1 MDIRRLTPGQFFA
14 LNLDKG
20 HMTAAQLATGISYS
34 TICDA
39 KRGAELSVPTARKL
53 EEWSLGLASAKAAGV
68 CIGAAVAVGLAP
80 ADKLPRKLAREMAA
94 KAAA

>member
-1 MDIRRLTPGQFFA
+1 MDIRRLTAAQFFA

-53 EEWSLGLASAKAAGV
+53 EEWSRNLPSAKAEGV
-68 CIGAAVAVGLAP
+68 CIGAAVVVGLAAP
-80 ADKLPRKLAREMAA
+80 DKLPRKLSRNNAA
-94 KAAA
+94 KAA